1 MADDYF
7 LVFHWKGDKMFKV
20 HSTAGEQSPCK
31 LLHGMVNVS
40 CVVWKGW
47 SWMAR
52 SSNYLLHLTSVF
64 CRQNSRYGLQGKI
77 LDLKYICLYRCWDLF
92 VSSLRRS
99 NCLTCVFL
107 YIFQWVIYILLKGFY
122 YLHETGF

>member
-40 CVVWKGW
+40 CVVWKG
-47 SWMAR
+47 
-52 SSNYLLHLTSVF
+52 
-64 CRQNSRYGLQGKI
+64 
-77 LDLKYICLYRCWDLF
+77 
-92 VSSLRRS
+92 
-99 NCLTCVFL
+99 
-107 YIFQWVIYILLKGFY
+107 
-122 YLHETGF
+122 